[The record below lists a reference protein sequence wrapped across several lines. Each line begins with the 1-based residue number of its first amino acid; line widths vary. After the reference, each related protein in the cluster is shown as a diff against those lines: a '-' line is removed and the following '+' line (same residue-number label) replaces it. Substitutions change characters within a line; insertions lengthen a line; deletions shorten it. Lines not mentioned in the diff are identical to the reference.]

1 MIPSVITKL
10 AMLGVTLSVI
20 AWIGWT
26 VPPNQGESGS
36 EAAAAFDQREVAPP
50 LAQGDVVAQPS
61 LPLSRPASPVSSQ
74 PRRLTA
80 TTHVNLNLATARE
93 LDRLPGIGPSLAE
106 RIVHYR
112 RSHGPFT
119 ALEDLLLV
127 KGIGPKTFDRLRGL
141 VTVRSET
148 SRDNQEGRL

>member
-1 MIPSVITKL
+1 MIPSVVTKL

-26 VPPNQGESGS
+26 VPPNRGESGS
-36 EAAAAFDQREVAPP
+36 EGAAAFDQRAVGPP
-50 LAQGDVVAQPS
+50 PAQGDVVAQPS
-61 LPLSRPASPVSSQ
+61 LPISRPVGPISSQ

-93 LDRLPGIGPSLAE
+93 LDRLPGIGPSLAG

-112 RSHGPFT
+112 QSHGPFT

-127 KGIGPKTFDRLRGL
+127 KGIGPKKFDRLRGL
-141 VTVRSET
+141 VTVRSKT
-148 SRDNQEGRL
+148 SRDNQEGHL